1 MINLSVTA
9 ANQNSTVKPRF
20 IDKRFNYADLLC
32 PWGKKTL
39 PFSLNSTG
47 LIRTPVNADTG
58 TCNCLIS
65 IKTENFTSLMRT
77 IHCQLP
83 TC

>member
-20 IDKRFNYADLLC
+20 IDKRFNYADSLLC

-47 LIRTPVNADTG
+47 LMRTPALAIV
-58 TCNCLIS
+58 
-65 IKTENFTSLMRT
+65 
-77 IHCQLP
+77 
-83 TC
+83 